1 MNSPKKLSDYFSDYD
16 FEKIKTV
23 PKNSI
28 FRLIFSRTCISLAL
42 IVLQF
47 LFLAAVTFSWSEQH
61 TEAILL
67 IMIVLSACIFI
78 VILNSER
85 NPSYKIA
92 WIIPVALLP
101 VFGSLLF
108 LLFHFNLGSIAS
120 TQNVRQTLKETE
132 KYTRTDPQIS
142 GKSGRRQPP
151 YSAFIPVYRNSRRL
165 RNLPQHFRPLLSA
178 GRRCISGYNP
188 ISGKSEKFHFP

>member
-132 KYTRTDPQIS
+132 KYTRTDPQI
-142 GKSGRRQPP
+142 
-151 YSAFIPVYRNSRRL
+151 
-165 RNLPQHFRPLLSA
+165 LSL
-178 GRRCISGYNP
+178 IH
-188 ISGKSEKFHFP
+188 I

>member
-101 VFGSLLF
+101 CSVPSSFCCFTSISVPSLP
-108 LLFHFNLGSIAS
+108 
-120 TQNVRQTLKETE
+120 R
-132 KYTRTDPQIS
+132 RM
-142 GKSGRRQPP
+142 SGRR
-151 YSAFIPVYRNSRRL
+151 
-165 RNLPQHFRPLLSA
+165 
-178 GRRCISGYNP
+178 
-188 ISGKSEKFHFP
+188 